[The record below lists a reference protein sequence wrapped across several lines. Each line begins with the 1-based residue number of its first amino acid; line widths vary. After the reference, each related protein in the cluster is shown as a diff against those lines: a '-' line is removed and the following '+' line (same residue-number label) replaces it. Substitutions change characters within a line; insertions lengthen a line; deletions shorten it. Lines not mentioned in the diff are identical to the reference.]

1 MELDGQVKKVTT
13 GAGCGIGRVT
23 ALEAIPIDGWRK
35 SLRQVASNALDLPL
49 IPAAQLDDVP
59 VGVADEH

>member
-1 MELDGQVKKVTT
+1 MELDGQVAIITS
-13 GAGCGIGRVT
+13 ASCGIGRVT
-23 ALEAIPIDGWRK
+23 ALEAPPIGGWRK

-59 VGVADEH
+59 VGVADER

>member
-1 MELDGQVKKVTT
+1 MELDGQVAVTT

-23 ALEAIPIDGWRK
+23 LLEAIPIDGWRK
-35 SLRQVASNALDLPL
+35 SLGQVASNALDLPL

>member
-1 MELDGQVKKVTT
+1 MELDGQVAITT

-23 ALEAIPIDGWRK
+23 ALEAIPIGGWRK
-35 SLRQVASNALDLPL
+35 SLRQIASNALDLPL
-49 IPAAQLDDVP
+49 IPAAQLDNVP

>member
-1 MELDGQVKKVTT
+1 MELDGQIAVTT
-13 GAGCGIGRVT
+13 GTGCGNGRV
-23 ALEAIPIDGWRK
+23 ASLKAISIDGWRK
-35 SLRQVASNALDLPL
+35 SLGQVASNALDLPL